1 MLDIYAL
8 IKEKL
13 PAVQLDLYTHHRPD
27 IDWTMNEAY
36 QIFDNVYLSPSE
48 ELSSEGLM
56 MLHRV
61 ANKYDVIDVQ
71 YHQRGQSLRGFRRL
85 GNKLIF
91 TPMESRALALWT
103 SLRELF
109 GMRGK
114 FSLKNIPPNLYYTY
128 QEISYC
134 FKADEV
140 VCVSNTDAEFLR
152 AVTRS
157 HKVSVLETGLSTFEF
172 SAALSRQEFDV
183 APEKKAMHIVYVAA
197 FGSGTNQA
205 ALRWYLDNVHP
216 IIKSSVQDYVL
227 DVVGRGDLS
236 SFAQYKEASVNFV
249 GEVAELAPC
258 LARARVGIAP
268 ALGGSGFRGKV
279 NQYAIL
285 GVPSVVSP
293 IALHGLVYE
302 DGINIFA
309 AESPQLFAQRC
320 IQLLTDTVLNA
331 RMGTAARKLCLGR
344 YTWASKWETICGI
357 YNLQGAE

>member
-8 IKEKL
+8 IKQRL

-27 IDWTMNEAY
+27 IDWTIAEAY
-36 QIFDNVYLSPSE
+36 QIFDNVYLSPTE
-48 ELSSEGLM
+48 ELSPSGLATLRSE
-56 MLHRV
+56 
-61 ANKYDVIDVQ
+61 ANQYDVIDVQ
-71 YHQRGQSLRGFRRL
+71 YHQRGLHLGGFRQL
-85 GNKLIF
+85 GKKLIF
-91 TPMESRALALWT
+91 TPMESRALAFWT
-103 SLRELF
+103 SLRALF

-114 FSLKNIPPNLYYTY
+114 FNLKNIPADLYYTY

-140 VCVSNTDAEFLR
+140 VCVSNTDSEFLR

-157 HKVSVLETGLSTFEF
+157 KQVRVLETGLSTFEF
-172 SAALSRQEFDV
+172 SAALSQREFDV

-197 FGSGTNQA
+197 FGSETNVA

-216 IIKSSVQDYVL
+216 IVKSAVPDYVL

-236 SFAQYKEASVNFV
+236 SFSRYQDASVNFV

-258 LARARVGIAP
+258 IARARVGIAP

-285 GVPSVVSP
+285 GVPGVVSP

-320 IQLLTDTVLNA
+320 IQLLTDAALNA

-344 YTWASKWETICGI
+344 YTWASKWKTICEI
-357 YNLQGAE
+357 YNLQGVE